1 MDPIVTLDHLI
12 RGSRQKEIR
21 MSVEQLM
28 IQSAL
33 ANWRL
38 TIRRATN
45 VFFGFTEE
53 QFYQEIAPGK
63 NRPIYILGHLTA
75 MHDAT
80 LALLGLGQRSHLNL
94 EEIFIK
100 MPDRAVESIPF
111 PEELKKYWTEVNHD
125 LLEKFQTLTAEQWLQ
140 RHMAMSDEDYSK
152 DATRNR
158 FSVLLNRTNHTAFH
172 LGQLVLTRK

>member
-1 MDPIVTLDHLI
+1 
-12 RGSRQKEIR
+12 
-21 MSVEQLM
+21 MSTEHLM

-33 ANWRL
+33 VNWRL

-45 VFFGFTEE
+45 VFFGFSEE

-63 NRPIYILGHLTA
+63 NRPIYILGHLVA
-75 MHDAT
+75 MHDAM
-80 LALLGLGQRSHLNL
+80 LALLGLGERSHPDLDD
-94 EEIFIK
+94 IFIK
-100 MPDRAVESIPF
+100 TPDRVIASIPSA
-111 PEELKKYWTEVNHD
+111 EELKKCWTEVNHD

-172 LGQLVLTRK
+172 LGQLILARK